1 MSESILHP
9 KLHGT
14 IVVSGLP
21 GLGKSTLGFTAER
34 PDKTFILD
42 FDLKGKGM
50 AKDYGIEQY
59 YSPDFMTPDMD
70 PSDYDANKI
79 STWAVEKMK
88 TIKPGTTNVVI
99 DNATAWEAG
108 MAKLVEKNPTKYGLN
123 AKNVAA
129 GIYGGANPG
138 ISILWQNMTSW
149 LQSMGVQTV
158 FMINHMSQ
166 PWANGAPVPNRYHI
180 RGNKIFR
187 QLSILTLIVVPSDT
201 KRGGLPPLPSAL
213 VAKEALAVRNW
224 SEEKQDYETKRA
236 LPMRIPI
243 AGWKEIKQYFLHP
256 ADFSNPKPGEV
267 WTDAEVFA
275 YGEFM
280 SAEQVGWIKD
290 AAKIAYNEDGNPEM
304 GTTSISTKPSVIRKS
319 EPRKVITPPVAGEL
333 TVDLVKAAWL
343 AEAQKV
349 GMLKDY
355 NDGIGMALLKSV
367 LGETYAH
374 ISDEGTHL
382 GDAKQIGTAKIM
394 TWKPG

>member
-343 AEAQKV
+343 TEAQKV

-355 NDGIGMALLKSV
+355 SDGIGMALLKSV
-367 LGETYAH
+367 LGETYANVGN
-374 ISDEGTHL
+374 DGANL
-382 GDAKQIGTAKIM
+382 GDLKQIGAAKIAS
-394 TWKPG
+394 WKPG

>member
-42 FDLKGKGM
+42 FDLKGRGM

-79 STWAVEKMK
+79 STWAIEKMK
-88 TIKPGTTNVVI
+88 TIEPGTTNVVI

-108 MAKLVEKNPTKYGLN
+108 MAKLVEKNPIKYGLN

-166 PWANGAPVPNRYHI
+166 PWANGAPVLNRYHI

-187 QLSILTLIVVPSDT
+187 QLSILTLIMVPSDV

-213 VAKEALAVRNW
+213 VAKEALAARNW

-243 AGWKEIKQYFLHP
+243 ARWKEIKQYFLHP

-267 WTDAEVFA
+267 WTDAEVSA

-290 AAKIAYNEDGNPEM
+290 AAKIAYNEDGNP
-304 GTTSISTKPSVIRKS
+304 

>member
-304 GTTSISTKPSVIRKS
+304 GTTSISTKPSVIRKP
-319 EPRKVITPPVAGEL
+319 EPRKVITPPVAGKL

-343 AEAQKV
+343 TEAQKV

-355 NDGIGMALLKSV
+355 SDGVGMALLKSV
-367 LGETYAH
+367 LGETYANVGN
-374 ISDEGTHL
+374 DGANL
-382 GDAKQIGTAKIM
+382 GDLKQIGAAKIAS
-394 TWKPG
+394 WKPG